1 MYIRNVFSGLLRIRK
16 ALKPTAVP
24 SQFAWTT
31 ENKYAELRRTRL
43 VQRQKNAELIEAEE
57 YMEPDD
63 IAAEV
68 TISQTQAY
76 DNTKEYG
83 HSSNE
88 AADKLSAPVCTETG
102 VQITAEPPFNINN
115 FMFDNAGI
123 HYYTGLENHAKF
135 TYVLSNF
142 QHLAQLHTTC
152 LIIHI
157 AVISYL
163 SQINFL

>member
-16 ALKPTAVP
+16 TLKPTAVP

-31 ENKYAELRRTRL
+31 ENKYAELCRTRV
-43 VQRQKNAELIEAEE
+43 VQRQKIAEPIEAEDCV
-57 YMEPDD
+57 EPDE

-76 DNTKEYG
+76 DSTKEYG

-88 AADKLSAPVCTETG
+88 AADKLSAPVCKLLLNRHSTLTISCSIMQEFIRKSCKIYLRTFNTL
-102 VQITAEPPFNINN
+102 VQ
-115 FMFDNAGI
+115 M
-123 HYYTGLENHAKF
+123 
-135 TYVLSNF
+135 
-142 QHLAQLHTTC
+142 HTTC
-152 LIIHI
+152 PVTHI

>member
-16 ALKPTAVP
+16 TLKPTAVP